1 MCANNFIRAAQYYVL
16 CILIKI
22 TLLNGAF
29 LSVFIISVFCC
40 LVPYF
45 PVGFHGND
53 NKKYPGSV

>member
-1 MCANNFIRAAQYYVL
+1 MCASSFTLIAQYYASLHCDLSL
-16 CILIKI
+16 CFD
-22 TLLNGAF
+22 AF
-29 LSVFIISVFCC
+29 LSLLIISAFCC